1 MDKYIPYSSI
11 RHARSTIENTSM
23 DDPDFTE
30 IQQPVLEM
38 NEKETSSYLFNSSLY
53 TVLKLDKQTN
63 SVVMKCTTCFKCIKG
78 NIHSTGNF
86 ISHIKVSTCI
96 LYFNNCIYKN

>member
-11 RHARSTIENTSM
+11 RHARSTIKDTSM

-30 IQQPVLEM
+30 IQQPVL
-38 NEKETSSYLFNSSLY
+38 NEIESSSYLFNSSLY
-53 TVLKLDKQTN
+53 TVLKLYKQTN

-78 NIHSTGNF
+78 NSHSTGNF
-86 ISHIKVSTCI
+86 ISDIKVSTCI